1 MWTLWI
7 VSTVIGL
14 DEPKI
19 TRYEEFEHPES
30 CFHAEWKLEE
40 EFTQGEWT
48 ICTEERDEKQ

>member
-14 DEPKI
+14 EEPKW
-19 TRYEEFEHPES
+19 TRYAEFEHPET
-30 CFHAEWKLEE
+30 CFHAQLKLEE

-48 ICTEERDEKQ
+48 LCEGPNE